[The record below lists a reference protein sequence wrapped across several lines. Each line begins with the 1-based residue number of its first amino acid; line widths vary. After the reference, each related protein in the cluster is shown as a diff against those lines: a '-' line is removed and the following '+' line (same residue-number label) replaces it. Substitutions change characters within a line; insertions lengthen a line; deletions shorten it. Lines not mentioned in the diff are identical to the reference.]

1 MSLEIP
7 EGQED
12 RFYRALRV
20 ALLSREH
27 IRASPSE
34 SISNEK
40 LHAYLDD
47 RLAHDDDSL
56 RESVI
61 VILEN
66 INSSQLINFE
76 WIENDNFR
84 QRDFAIQ
91 SLTSFFRKEKKGFF
105 LEVGEQNIQ
114 KIITANLDNL
124 PIDTIDKIYI
134 GIRTRKLWERVNIF
148 ERAFYKW
155 LKERRTGGKIQK
167 FDYSVRYVNRMYPQY
182 RIRSFDSNDE
192 GIEKFAQA
200 IFRIHLITE
209 DLFGE
214 IKTSYSD
221 TNKRKRS
228 TQKSPQL
235 NIQVSHQTNNQLKE
249 FLEKRKGTID
259 QETQNSFVE
268 RAILEL
274 MQSEMRKEK
283 VISHSTR
290 YLGVAYPKKYTRS

>member
-1 MSLEIP
+1 MLMSLKIP

-40 LHAYLDD
+40 LHAYIDD

-167 FDYSVRYVNRMYPQY
+167 FDYSVRYVNR
-182 RIRSFDSNDE
+182 DE

-209 DLFGE
+209 DLFGD
-214 IKTSYSD
+214 IKTSYSG
-221 TNKRKRS
+221 TNKRKKS

-235 NIQVSHQTNNQLKE
+235 NVQVSHKTKEQLDK
-249 FLEKRKGTID
+249 FLENKEEIGDK
-259 QETQNSFVE
+259 ETQNSFVE
-268 RAILEL
+268 RAIINL
-274 MQSEMRKEK
+274 MREEEGEIYYRLPRLRDITPAK
-283 VISHSTR
+283 R
-290 YLGVAYPKKYTRS
+290 

>member
-1 MSLEIP
+1 MSLKIP

-40 LHAYLDD
+40 LHAYIDD

-209 DLFGE
+209 DLFGD
-214 IKTSYSD
+214 IKTSYSG
-221 TNKRKRS
+221 TNKRKKS

-235 NIQVSHQTNNQLKE
+235 NVQVSHKTKEQLDK
-249 FLEKRKGTID
+249 FLENKEEIGDK
-259 QETQNSFVE
+259 ETQNSFVE
-268 RAILEL
+268 RAIINL
-274 MQSEMRKEK
+274 MREEEGEIYYRLPRLRDITPAK
-283 VISHSTR
+283 R
-290 YLGVAYPKKYTRS
+290 